1 MGQLPLPTLCRP
13 RTSRARQARG
23 SLGDRELAVFTLIA
37 AEHRPGEIAKQ
48 LGISRKTIQS
58 HCEHIKAKLDY
69 PDCDALKRGA
79 RDLFGIGERPAQNP

>member
-58 HCEHIKAKLDY
+58 HCEHIKAKLGY
-69 PDCDALKRGA
+69 ANAEALKRGA
-79 RDLFGIGERPAQNP
+79 LEVLGTTAGSAQR